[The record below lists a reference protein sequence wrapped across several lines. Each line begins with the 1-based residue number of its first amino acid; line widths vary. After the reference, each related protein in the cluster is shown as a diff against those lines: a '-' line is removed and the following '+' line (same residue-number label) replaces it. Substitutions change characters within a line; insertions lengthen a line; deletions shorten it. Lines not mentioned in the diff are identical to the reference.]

1 MSLGCCIFLSPGA
14 LPGGALEM
22 VSFSFLV
29 GEVLFHA
36 AKALSKVYLCAVVLN
51 VTSARASNGLAPVL
65 GLMMV
70 TDPAFSPLVCWAM
83 IL

>member
-1 MSLGCCIFLSPGA
+1 MSFGWSSFSSPGA

-22 VSFSFLV
+22 VSFSFLL

-36 AKALSKVYLCAVVLN
+36 AKALSKVYLCAIVLK
-51 VTSARASNGLAPVL
+51 VTSARASNCFALVL

-70 TDPAFSPLVCWAM
+70 TVPATSPLV
-83 IL
+83 